1 MRGEY
6 EQADRAATRA
16 VEIAPNFAD
25 GYGLLALIKNAL
37 AETDAAIALIRK
49 GMQLNP
55 FYTWDYPYN
64 LGRAYYTA
72 GKLETAIAFLEEA
85 RTRNPNALPVRIHL
99 AASYAGAGRLEDA
112 EWEMEEVKALSP
124 NESITLLKATHPVK
138 DAQAMQRLVQDLRTA
153 GLPE

>member
-1 MRGEY
+1 M
-6 EQADRAATRA
+6 
-16 VEIAPNFAD
+16 
-25 GYGLLALIKNAL
+25 IKNAL

-99 AASYAGAGRLEDA
+99 AASYAGVGRLEDA

-138 DAQAMQRLVQDLRTA
+138 ARSGHAASSTGSAHSRLARVRRLNGSGA
-153 GLPE
+153 VNLA